1 MTTSYSRPRVSNDN
15 AYIES
20 LFGTTKQRPEYPPE
34 SIESLELARDWV
46 MKFITWYNEE
56 HRHSAISYVTPADR
70 HEGKDADILAR
81 RKMTLLRAKEK
92 NPGRWS
98 TDVRNCEPSG
108 PVWLNPLPE
117 EQDVKERC
125 VAH

>member
-1 MTTSYSRPRVSNDN
+1 MSNDN
-15 AYIES
+15 PYIES
-20 LFGTTKQRPEYPPE
+20 LFGTTKQRPEYTPE
-34 SIESLELARDWV
+34 GFESLELARDWV

-56 HRHSAISYVTPADR
+56 HRHSAIRYVTPADR

-98 TDVRNCEPSG
+98 TDVRNCEPIG
-108 PVWLNPLPE
+108 PVWLNSLPE
-117 EQDVKERC
+117 EQDVKEQY